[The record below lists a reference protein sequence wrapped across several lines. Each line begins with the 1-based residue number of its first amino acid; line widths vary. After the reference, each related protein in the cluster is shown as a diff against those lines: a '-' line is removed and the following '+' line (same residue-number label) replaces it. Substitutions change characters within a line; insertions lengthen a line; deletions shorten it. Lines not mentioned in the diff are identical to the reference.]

1 MSKAILVMDMPDSCD
16 KCPLF
21 CNYYSDM
28 CCGGL
33 HNRTIDYPYPEKF
46 RQEWCPLREL
56 PKKKQERYGLCRQNS
71 SGSWDT
77 YGEKIDSVAVGY
89 NQCLDDICKLG

>member
-1 MSKAILVMDMPDSCD
+1 MSKSIIVMDMPDSCD

-21 CNYYSDM
+21 HSHYSDM

-33 HNRTIDYPYPEKF
+33 SNRGINYPYPIDF
-46 RQEWCPLREL
+46 RQEWCPLKEL
-56 PKKKQERYGLCRQNS
+56 LEKKRERYDLYRQNY

-77 YGEKIDSVAVGY
+77 YGEKVDSVAVGY
-89 NQCLDDICKLG
+89 NQCLDDICELE